1 LRAGEGFELLEAA
14 EHVLLGGQ
22 ICLPP
27 QLVTLVVVGIIVIV
41 IVSVVVVMF
50 VGFVFEF
57 LTEFFEV

>member
-1 LRAGEGFELLEAA
+1 LRVGEGFELLEAA

-27 QLVTLVVVGIIVIV
+27 QLVALVVVGIIV

-50 VGFVFEF
+50 VGFFFTF

>member
-1 LRAGEGFELLEAA
+1 MLEAA

-27 QLVTLVVVGIIVIV
+27 QLVTRVVVVGIIV

-50 VGFVFEF
+50 LGFVFTF